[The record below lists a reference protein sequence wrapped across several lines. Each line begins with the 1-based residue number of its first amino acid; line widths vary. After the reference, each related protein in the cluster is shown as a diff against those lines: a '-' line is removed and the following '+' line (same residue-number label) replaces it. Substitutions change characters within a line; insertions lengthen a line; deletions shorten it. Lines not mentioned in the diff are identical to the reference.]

1 MALTA
6 EIATAICVSCWM
18 LHHVT
23 LNSDEYSKES
33 VKWKTGK
40 YIK

>member
-1 MALTA
+1 
-6 EIATAICVSCWM
+6 M